1 MMPAVNPFENPT
13 PLQPYRKAIVI
24 GASRGIGEAIAKKL
38 AQQGYLVA
46 AVSLS
51 LEKAQAVCD
60 EINHISGKNVA
71 KAYAHDTRDTGEVPG
86 LLNQIMAE
94 LGGLDLLVYNAG
106 VLLPTTLTTYQF
118 ENDLGMMQVNVIGA
132 MAWMNAVAPLFQ
144 ELGQGQIV
152 GISSV
157 AGDRGRVKNPAY
169 TASKAALT
177 TYLEALRNR
186 LTRYGV
192 NVLTI
197 KPGFVDTAMTKGQT
211 KLFWLISPDKAA
223 EDIWKAIRNRKQVV
237 YTPFQWRYLM
247 LLIQHIPSFI
257 FRRLSF

>member
-1 MMPAVNPFENPT
+1 MTTTPTFESAT
-13 PLQPYRKAIVI
+13 PLQPYRKAIVV
-24 GASRGIGEAIAKKL
+24 GAGRGIGAAIVKKL
-38 AQQGYLVA
+38 ASQGYLVA
-46 AVSLS
+46 AVSQSEGLVTS
-51 LEKAQAVCD
+51 VC
-60 EINHISGKNVA
+60 EQINSAASKKLT
-71 KAYAHDTRDTGEVPG
+71 KAYTHDVRNSAEIPG
-86 LLNQIMAE
+86 LLKEIMAD

-106 VLLPTTLTTYQF
+106 VLLPTTLTTYSF
-118 ENDLGMMQVNVIGA
+118 ENDRGMVEGNVIGA
-132 MAWMNAVAPLFQ
+132 MAWMNAVAPIFQ
-144 ELGQGQIV
+144 ALGTGQIV

-192 NVLTI
+192 NVLTV
-197 KPGFVDTAMTKGQT
+197 KPGFVQTDMTKGAE
-211 KLFWLISPDKAA
+211 KLFWLITPEKAA
-223 EDIWKAIRNRKQVV
+223 ADIWSAIRRRKQTI

>member
-1 MMPAVNPFENPT
+1 MSTVTLYERST

-24 GASRGIGEAIAKKL
+24 GAGRGIGAAIVRKL
-38 AQQGYLVA
+38 AAEGYLVA
-46 AVSLS
+46 AVSQSVELA
-51 LEKAQAVCD
+51 EQGCD
-60 EINHISGKNVA
+60 EINKAAGKSLA
-71 KAYAHDTRDTGEVPG
+71 KAYKHDTRNYAEVPA
-86 LLNQIMAE
+86 LLKTIMAD

-106 VLLPTTLTTYQF
+106 ILAHTTLTTYSF
-118 ENDLGMMQVNVIGA
+118 EGDRAMMEVNVIGA
-132 MAWMNAVAPLFQ
+132 MAWMNAVAPIFQ
-144 ELGQGQIV
+144 DLGAGQIV

-169 TASKAALT
+169 TASKAALS

-186 LTRYGV
+186 LTRHGV
-192 NVLTI
+192 NVLTV
-197 KPGFVDTAMTKGQT
+197 KPGFVATDMTKGSE
-211 KLFWLISPDKAA
+211 KLFWLITPDKAA
-223 EDIWKAIRNRKQVV
+223 QDIWRAIKARKQVV